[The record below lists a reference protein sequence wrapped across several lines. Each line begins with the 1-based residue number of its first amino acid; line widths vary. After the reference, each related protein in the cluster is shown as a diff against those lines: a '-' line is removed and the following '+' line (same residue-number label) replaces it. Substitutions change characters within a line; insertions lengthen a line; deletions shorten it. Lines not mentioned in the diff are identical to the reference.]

1 MLILIL
7 IILIKFSD
15 KLLNHYIPASRT
27 PLGSTYSPEPFCT
40 PRTPLGKFVL
50 PVGSTPLI
58 LYSPWGVHL
67 LFVDSSELGK
77 LN

>member
-1 MLILIL
+1 MNCHAKSGASSLKIDCVI
-7 IILIKFSD
+7 
-15 KLLNHYIPASRT
+15 IPASRT
-27 PLGSTYSPEPFCT
+27 PLGSTYSPEPFFT
-40 PRTPLGKFVL
+40 LRTPLGKFVL